1 MNPDRAR
8 RWVIGLASSVC
19 VVASLLVFGLR
30 ADAVAAAAR
39 TVPGVA
45 VTSGFEE
52 ESWFALWRFAHGQ
65 PVFAD
70 ATRAPFAG
78 AYFNWLFYGAY
89 GCVATAAVDRLGDAA
104 IPSAGRIL
112 TGLFALAGT
121 VALATGLRRLGDPAT
136 NLALA
141 AFAFTGPLVGWWSLT
156 VRPDVAALVFEVLG
170 LACFLR
176 AVGPARSVWLGAAA
190 GAFFAAWSF
199 KQVYAF
205 GFVATV
211 ACLAWRREWRSA
223 ALLAGLFA
231 ALLGASFLLGGP
243 AYRAALLHTAAVNV
257 FYPLHGLRTLGAAVA
272 KTGPLWLVPVLLLV
286 RWRTLGRTAWA
297 LHPASAQLAWVG
309 FGATLATG
317 TLLSCKLG
325 ASTNYFFSALPFLVV
340 LNALGLRA
348 AASVRL
354 ALLPLGL
361 IAAVQLATAGGVVG
375 SISLTA
381 QAERLARLWTEWR
394 AYPEPRFSSH
404 TAFNLPWLSPQSP
417 PLITA
422 FNYWLQRRDGV
433 AFEGAGIG
441 GMIARGEFEALMLP
455 VHQARGFDGSSMEHY
470 VAEREVSGFVFL
482 RKKSPP

>member
-8 RWVIGLASSVC
+8 RWVIGLASAAC
-19 VVASLLVFGLR
+19 VGASLLVFGLR
-30 ADAVAAAAR
+30 ADAVATATR

-89 GCVATAAVDRLGDAA
+89 GGVAKAAADRLGDAA

-112 TGLFALAGT
+112 TGIFALAGA
-121 VALATGLRRLGDPAT
+121 VALAMGLRRVGDPAT
-136 NLALA
+136 NVALA
-141 AFAFTGPLVGWWSLT
+141 AFALTGPLVGWWSLT
-156 VRPDVAALVFEVLG
+156 VRPDVAALAFEVLG
-170 LACFLR
+170 FALFLR
-176 AVGPARSVWLGAAA
+176 AVGPARSIWLCAAA

-205 GFVATV
+205 GFSAAL

-223 ALLAGLFA
+223 ALLAALFV
-231 ALLGASFLLGGP
+231 ALAGASLLLGGE
-243 AYRAALLHTAAVNV
+243 AYRAALSHTAVVND

-272 KTGPLWLVPVLLLV
+272 KAGPLWVIPVFLLV
-286 RWRTLGRTAWA
+286 RGRTLGQAAWA
-297 LHPASAQLAWVG
+297 LHPVCAQLAWIGLGV
-309 FGATLATG
+309 TLAGG

-325 ASTNYFFSALPFLVV
+325 ASTNYFFSTLPFLAA

-361 IAAVQLATAGGVVG
+361 IAAVQLATAAGVVG
-375 SISLTA
+375 STSLAA

-422 FNYWLQRRDGV
+422 FNYWLQRRDSV
-433 AFEGAGIG
+433 PFEGAGIG
-441 GMIARGEFEALMLP
+441 GMISRGEFEALMLP
-455 VHQARGFDGSSMEHY
+455 AHQAGGFDGASMEHY